1 MSDVGSAEKESAIYS
16 IVPITV
22 KLNALTVKD
31 DPLPAMK
38 QQYVVEKKYTNMSEC
53 LQKFLLLCTVLLF
66 FIVIT
71 TAIAVGII
79 FGTPS
84 GIFKTCLF

>member
-1 MSDVGSAEKESAIYS
+1 MNDVGSVGKESAIYS
-16 IVPITV
+16 IVPINV
-22 KLNALTVKD
+22 RLNALTVKD

-38 QQYVVEKKYTNMSEC
+38 KQYVVEKKYTNMNKC
-53 LQKFLLLCTVLLF
+53 LQTFLLLCTVLLF

-79 FGTPS
+79 FGTPN
-84 GIFKTCLF
+84 GTFN